1 MSKAARD
8 NEGSERAGESQHYN
22 NGVNSALREI
32 DVLEAVWVFF
42 GVRGH
47 AASSAEVDSSPVQS
61 WCNASSEGSRNRGEH
76 DHWPEKNKD

>member
-61 WCNASSEGSRNRGEH
+61 SKIKGKSVNRIENTLC
-76 DHWPEKNKD
+76 EL